1 MWVWCWLLWEICKSE
16 AVTPV
21 LRFSSS
27 PAMWTQYRF
36 QRSWNYHRRYLLGWD
51 SGSDED
57 ISVRWQSAR
66 WSLHFSYNCWRSSW
80 HSQWRLKSNSTVQIQ
95 RSWPVN
101 WLPSWLLHLRRK
113 YKLLLCYLKTLWIL
127 RIYILAI
134 GIENFLRR
142 LLNITLSLSSF

>member
-1 MWVWCWLLWEICKSE
+1 MGCGFGVGSFEKSVNQRQSLHCWDS
-16 AVTPV
+16 V
-21 LRFSSS
+21 LRLPCEPS
-27 PAMWTQYRF
+27 T
-36 QRSWNYHRRYLLGWD
+36 D
-51 SGSDED
+51 SKGPGIIIED
-57 ISVRWQSAR
+57 ICWDGTQVQMKIYQSDDNQHAD
-66 WSLHFSYNCWRSSW
+66 LSYNCWRSSW